1 MELIS
6 AFDFI
11 FFTDNLTCANIFIVL
26 FQLN

>member
-6 AFDFI
+6 DFNFI

-26 FQLN
+26 FQLH